1 MKGVIFDLD
10 GTMVD
15 NMMVHHQA
23 WQRLLKDLGL
33 DLTLPQVKEQVHGVN
48 DEIFLRLFGDR
59 FTSED
64 RQALGARKEAEYREI
79 FKPHLSLIDGLSVFL
94 EELKRHGISMG
105 IGSAA
110 PKENV
115 DFVLDNL
122 NIRHYFKAVLHAG
135 DVQRGKPDPEI
146 YRKVAEGLGISTAEC
161 VIFEDSPT
169 GAEAAWRAGSK
180 AVIVTTTHY
189 EEEFTRFPNIMKFM
203 KDYHDAKEIIIP
215 N

>member
-23 WQRLLKDLGL
+23 WQRLLKTLGL
-33 DLTLPQVKEQVHGVN
+33 DLSLPQVKEQVHGVN

-59 FTSED
+59 FTAEE
-64 RQALGARKEAEYREI
+64 RRVLGAKKEAEYREI
-79 FKPHLSLIDGLSVFL
+79 FKPQLSLIDGLPVFL
-94 EELKRHGISMG
+94 EELKHHNVIVG

-122 NIRHYFKAVLHAG
+122 SIRHYFKTVLHAG

-146 YRKVAEGLGISTAEC
+146 YHKVAEGLGVNTAEC
-161 VIFEDSPT
+161 VVFEDSPT
-169 GAEAAWRAGSK
+169 GAEAAWRAGSR
-180 AVIVTTTHY
+180 AVIVTTTHSK
-189 EEEFTRFPNIMKFM
+189 EEFTRFPNIIKFV
-203 KDYHDAKEIIIP
+203 KDFRDAKEIIKYK
-215 N
+215 